1 MFTQFVNYIQKNVG
15 TTAVT
20 LVTCPAS
27 NQLVINQLSC
37 ANTTN
42 FLVTCSVTVTRSGTV
57 AFIVRSA
64 DVPAGGSLIC
74 AGDDQKIVLMDGDV
88 VQVQS
93 SLANSIDAVV
103 SGVLNDFNRS
113 AVVPAAIVAPSPPS
127 ATIISSYVAGTSASS
142 VQTRAGIPQSISF
155 SGSQTTVLPAV
166 TNTAF
171 ATYPIT
177 VEAFVWTT
185 ANGVAIQL
193 RNPTLNQ
200 ATVLYNNLWAQTE
213 RTGNFTSSNTM
224 PSATGEWRH
233 IGFSLFSSIG
243 STTVADRL
251 LVFTNGSTVSSAQ
264 PFSLP
269 IIGADNYQ
277 ATGETVLQLGMWQ
290 FSAGSF
296 GAPYTGFISDI
307 RVSSGTRYGTT
318 AGSYTVPSGAMAIDG
333 TTLALVRAA

>member
-1 MFTQFVNYIQKNVG
+1 MFTQFENYVQKNVG
-15 TTAVT
+15 TAGA
-20 LVTCPAS
+20 LLLQCPA
-27 NQLVINQLSC
+27 NRQYVINQLSC
-37 ANTTN
+37 ANVTN
-42 FLVTCSVTVTRSGTV
+42 FPVTCSVTVTRAGTV
-57 AFIVRSA
+57 TFLVSDAT
-64 DVPAGGSLIC
+64 VPVGGSMSC
-74 AGDDQKIVLMDGDV
+74 AGFDQKLVLMASDQLRV
-88 VQVQS
+88 IS
-93 SLANSIDAVV
+93 SAANSIDAVV
-103 SGVLNDFNRS
+103 SGVLNDFNPS
-113 AVVPAAIVAPSPPS
+113 ATVPAPVVVLPPPS
-127 ATIISSYVAGTSASS
+127 ATIISSYVAGTSASA

-155 SGSQTTVLPAV
+155 SGSQTTVLPAA
-166 TNTAF
+166 TNAAF

-200 ATVLYNNLWAQTE
+200 ATVLYNNFWSQTE
-213 RTGNFTSSNTM
+213 RTGNFTAGNSV
-224 PSATGEWRH
+224 PSALGEWRH
-233 IGFSLFSSIG
+233 IGFSLFSSTA

-269 IIGADNYQ
+269 IVGADNYQ

-296 GAPYTGFISDI
+296 GVPYTGFISDI

-318 AGSYTVPSGAMAIDG
+318 AGTYTIPSGAMAIDG
-333 TTLALVRAA
+333 TTLALIRAA